1 MPENP
6 AEALREGRFTQVPV
20 LIGTNLDEGRL
31 FANEVKTMD
40 RYRKETIWMYGDEG
54 QRVLDRYPVGPEGPA
69 YAIAANFTDQRF
81 ACPSQALRRVL
92 SAHVPVWGYEFAD
105 RQAPFV
111 LPDWVVGLDLG
122 AYHAS
127 ELAYVFGT
135 SWVFADVKRFTPA
148 QKALSERMQRLWA
161 AFGTEGFAAE
171 WPRVEGAGPVR
182 VFAPE
187 GDRMDDDFFARHHC
201 AFWDGTPFGA
211 VH

>member
-1 MPENP
+1 M
-6 AEALREGRFTQVPV
+6 
-20 LIGTNLDEGRL
+20 
-31 FANEVKTMD
+31 
-40 RYRKETIWMYGDEG
+40 
-54 QRVLDRYPVGPEGPA
+54 
-69 YAIAANFTDQRF
+69 
-81 ACPSQALRRVL
+81 L

-187 GDRMDDDFFARHHC
+187 GDRMDEDFFARHHC